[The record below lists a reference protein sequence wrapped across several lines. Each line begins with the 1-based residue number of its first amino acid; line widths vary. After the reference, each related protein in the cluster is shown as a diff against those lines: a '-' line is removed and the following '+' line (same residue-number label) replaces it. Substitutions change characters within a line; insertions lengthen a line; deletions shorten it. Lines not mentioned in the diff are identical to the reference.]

1 MNQNGNKRI
10 EMLAHGPV
18 RKSLFALS
26 APAIAGMLVMA
37 VYNIVDTFFV
47 SLLRDTTAIAA
58 TGIVFPV
65 FQLIGAVGLTFGMGA
80 ASVISRRLGENDYES
95 ANEAGATAFYSALGV
110 GIVFSLVGAILIE
123 PILTLFGA
131 TESILATATLYGR
144 VIIGGSVF
152 QVLNMTTNNLLRA
165 EGASLHSSVG
175 QILGALLNI
184 ALDPIFIF
192 VFDMG
197 VTGAAVATVIA
208 QGVSTLY
215 LVSYYLMKKGVLT
228 PLRASFVRLRWRTYR
243 ALMTL
248 GLPTFVRQIL
258 GSVSFGI
265 LNNAAGTFGD
275 SAIAAISVTF
285 RLFMLLFMALIG
297 LAQGLQ
303 PLAGYNFGAKRFDRV
318 RATIR
323 IVLVTVVLVGGVAG
337 VIAYA
342 FAPGIMA
349 IFAPQDAEVIAMGT
363 EAMRL
368 MALVLIPIGMVVMFG
383 GIFQALGDGR
393 SALMLAAGQQGVF
406 LIPLVLVLPR
416 FFGLTGVFAAQPA
429 GFLLAFLIG
438 LLLLRRTLRK
448 LHEGEMSGDAVPAP
462 VG

>member
-438 LLLLRRTLRK
+438 LLLLRRPLRK